1 MNIKIEDVVSFGNVL
16 RALFRANYS
25 GVVVLDAD
33 FKDTWTADVFDV
45 QKQAVEDMVGTPGLR
60 KQMKGD
66 IEKRNKLMDSEIPL
80 TAVLG
85 YAVDKCIVAGTLSG
99 NKGSFGIA
107 AFNKSISDRNIGL
120 FNTSYAVTYTA
131 INKDSNATAL
141 DSKGFTTAMQ
151 GNFKDAYTNAWKLN
165 NNCIDTSQDINTLS
179 GDDKILVD
187 TFMATCMLLIAA
199 IRTYAKSISDK
210 ELAKRATFAGIKK
223 SVEPSKDK
231 KARNLS
237 IKEFASRVVA
247 GKVPAKYKM
256 QFTLMTKGVTVMVCR
271 QVLKTG
277 VCTVGTPLVYNEMLE
292 VVKGDL
298 PGTGEKIVV
307 TNTSGKKVV
316 VKYLK
321 IAVA

>member
-1 MNIKIEDVVSFGNVL
+1 MNIKIEDVVPFGNVL

-25 GVVVLDAD
+25 GVVGLDAD

-45 QKQAVEDMVGTPGLR
+45 QKQAVEDMVGTLGLR

-66 IEKRNKLMDSEIPL
+66 IEKRNKFMDSEIPL

-107 AFNKSISDRNIGL
+107 ALNRSITNKNIGS
-120 FNTSYAVTYTA
+120 FNTSYAVTFAA

-141 DSKGFTTAMQ
+141 DSKGFTTTMQ
-151 GNFKDAYTNAWKLN
+151 GDFSDAYTNAWKLN
-165 NNCIDTSQDINTLS
+165 TKTIDTSQDINTLS

-187 TFMATCMLLIAA
+187 TLMATCMLLIAG
-199 IRTYAKSISDK
+199 IRTYAKSISNK
-210 ELAKRATFAGIKK
+210 ELAKRATFASIKK

-247 GKVPAKYKM
+247 SKVPAKYKM

-292 VVKGDL
+292 VVKADL

-307 TNTSGKKVV
+307 TNASGKKVV

>member
-1 MNIKIEDVVSFGNVL
+1 MNIKIEDVVPFGNVL

-25 GVVVLDAD
+25 GVVGLDAD

-45 QKQAVEDMVGTPGLR
+45 QKQAVEDMVGTLGLR

-66 IEKRNKLMDSEIPL
+66 IEKRNKFMDSEIPL

-107 AFNKSISDRNIGL
+107 ALNRSITNKNIGS
-120 FNTSYAVTYTA
+120 FNTSYAVTFAA

-141 DSKGFTTAMQ
+141 DSKGFTTTMQ
-151 GNFKDAYTNAWKLN
+151 GDFSDAYTNAWKLN
-165 NNCIDTSQDINTLS
+165 NKTIDTSQDINTLS

-187 TFMATCMLLIAA
+187 TFMATCMLLIAG
-199 IRTYAKSISDK
+199 IRTYAKSISNK
-210 ELAKRATFAGIKK
+210 ELAKRATFASIKK

-247 GKVPAKYKM
+247 SKVPAKYKM

-292 VVKGDL
+292 VVKADL

-307 TNTSGKKVV
+307 TNASGKKVV